1 MLTSCACLG
10 CASLLQTQQSRAPI
24 PSAVLWGKGRGTTAG
39 RGRNGVHALPLYGW
53 VLWRRTPPF
62 STGGAAHA
70 VCISG
75 PKPAAAE
82 LSHLVSFV
90 WLAAAFPR
98 LVKHVDD
105 GFLAQVTQLYRER
118 IQPGSVV
125 LDLMSSW
132 VSHLPPEVKY
142 EKVIGHGLNAAELAR
157 NKQMDSFFVRDLN
170 AEPDGWA
177 MGDQSVD
184 AVVCCVSVQYMQQP
198 ERVFAEVYR
207 VLKPGGVF
215 ILTFSN
221 RMFYDKAIAA
231 WREGTGYSRCQLV
244 KQYFQAVQGY
254 TDPEVVQQVPLPAGQ
269 QQGSGLLQ
277 LMPKQL
283 QQFFARTSSDPFY
296 AVLAYRN
303 FKPDYS

>member
-1 MLTSCACLG
+1 MQRHTTKALQKNRSSVQRPSC
-10 CASLLQTQQSRAPI
+10 SRLSCRAM
-24 PSAVLWGKGRGTTAG
+24 
-39 RGRNGVHALPLYGW
+39 
-53 VLWRRTPPF
+53 
-62 STGGAAHA
+62 
-70 VCISG
+70 
-75 PKPAAAE
+75 AAAGGTITRE
-82 LSHLVSFV
+82 VLSKAQRSKLDGTSDRQFY
-90 WLAAAFPR
+90 AFPR

-142 EKVIGHGLNAAELAR
+142 EKVLGHGLNAAELAK

-177 MGDQSVD
+177 LGDQSVD

-221 RMFYDKAIAA
+221 RMFYDKAITA
-231 WREGTGYSRCQLV
+231 WRDGTGYGRCQLV

-254 TDPEVVQQVPLPAGQ
+254 TEPEVVVQVALPAAQ
-269 QQGSGLLQ
+269 QQGGGLAQ
-277 LMPKQL
+277 LLPKQL
-283 QQFFARTSSDPFY
+283 QQFFARASNDPFY

>member
-1 MLTSCACLG
+1 MDGTSDR
-10 CASLLQTQQSRAPI
+10 QF
-24 PSAVLWGKGRGTTAG
+24 
-39 RGRNGVHALPLYGW
+39 Y
-53 VLWRRTPPF
+53 
-62 STGGAAHA
+62 
-70 VCISG
+70 
-75 PKPAAAE
+75 
-82 LSHLVSFV
+82 
-90 WLAAAFPR
+90 AFPR

-132 VSHLPPEVKY
+132 VSHLPPEVRY
-142 EKVIGHGLNAAELAR
+142 EKVVGHGLNAAELAR

-170 AEPDGWA
+170 VEPDGWA
-177 MGDQSVD
+177 MADQSVD

-221 RMFYDKAIAA
+221 RMFYDKAISA
-231 WREGTGYSRCQLV
+231 WRDGTGYGRCQLV
-244 KQYFQAVQGY
+244 KQYFQAVEGY
-254 TDPEVVQQVPLPAGQ
+254 TEPEVVQQVPLPAGQ

-303 FKPDYS
+303 FKPEHS